1 MAGGV
6 FDRLRLL
13 DAYPKTL
20 EDFRIKTLTG
30 ALITIICL
38 IAASVLFVFE
48 LRSYMKVDVEQ
59 ELFVDLT
66 RNQKITI
73 NLNITFPHLT
83 CEFIT
88 VDTNDLTGDNR
99 IDAQGIKKFRVDR
112 TGTIKSP
119 YSTAELKNKVEKTED
134 KHSEN
139 KINSDCLSCYGA
151 ESSQYNC
158 CNTCDDVRNA
168 YKIKNWHFSPIG
180 VEQCKSE
187 LQESSRNL
195 QAAFVNDAKFMQDL
209 LNSELGCQVVG
220 HFEVNK
226 VAGSFH
232 FGKYKCSHWILIN
245 RTYFCFEHL

>member
-1 MAGGV
+1 MAGGI

-30 ALITIICL
+30 ALITIMCL

-48 LRSYMKVDVEQ
+48 LRSFMRVDVEQ

-66 RNQKITI
+66 RTQKITI

-88 VDTNDLTGDNR
+88 VDTNDLTGDNK
-99 IDAQGIKKFRVDR
+99 IDAQGVKKFRVDK
-112 TGTIKSP
+112 TGAIKAP
-119 YSTAELKNKVEKTED
+119 YSIDELKNRVEKLQE
-134 KHSEN
+134 KNHEN
-139 KINSDCLSCYGA
+139 KNDSNCLTCYGA
-151 ESSQYNC
+151 ESSQYKC

-168 YKIKNWHFSPIG
+168 YKLKNWHFSPVGI
-180 VEQCKSE
+180 EQCREE
-187 LQESSRNL
+187 LQESSKNL
-195 QAAFVNDAKFMQDL
+195 QAALINDPKFMQDL
-209 LNSELGCQVVG
+209 LNSEYGCQVAG
-220 HFEVNK
+220 HLEVNK

-232 FGKYKCSHWILIN
+232 FGN
-245 RTYFCFEHL
+245 FQFTYFDFNN